1 MQIVVKTLTGK
12 TITLEVQPSDT
23 IGKVKSKIQG
33 KEGIPPEQ
41 QWLIFGGQLLEDARV
56 LADYG
61 VQEEATLH
69 LVRQAGM
76 SEAPGNWKG
85 QIVVT
90 ETLTGKTITL
100 EVQSS
105 DTIGKVKSK
114 IQDKEGIP
122 PELRREFRLQLIFGG
137 QLLEDARVLADYGVQ
152 KQATLH
158 LVRCTMQIFVK
169 TLTGKTI
176 TLEVQSSDTIG
187 KVKRKIQGKEGIPP
201 EQQRLISGGQLL
213 EDARVLADY
222 GVQEE
227 ATLHLEIKTMP
238 IFVKT
243 LTGKTL
249 TGKTITL
256 EVQSSD
262 TIEKVKRNIQDK
274 EGIPPKQQRLIFGG
288 QLLEDARVL
297 ADYGVQ
303 EEATLHLEILTMPI
317 FVKTLTGTTITL
329 EVHHDET
336 MLRVMRMIENKAGL
350 EVENQRLIWHGKQ
363 CMASAGSVYNIDRI
377 EAATCAA
384 LMHSVRTSREAMT
397 SAKTKDWPVA
407 LGGYGLNIAGS
418 DGHQDLEGENIAVMC
433 NGAQY
438 SLEVFNPHPTACRLD
453 INIDGTTIG
462 AWQLEADSKGHIERP
477 VTEAKKF
484 TFYTLRNVAAAK
496 QEVQQYVAQRQIGK
510 PGCFPLWRQK
520 VRPSPA
526 TQAVASGG
534 IADEEETGLIEC
546 IFTRGWP

>member
-1 MQIVVKTLTGK
+1 M
-12 TITLEVQPSDT
+12 E
-23 IGKVKSKIQG
+23 
-33 KEGIPPEQ
+33 
-41 QWLIFGGQLLEDARV
+41 
-56 LADYG
+56 
-61 VQEEATLH
+61 
-69 LVRQAGM
+69 
-76 SEAPGNWKG
+76 
-85 QIVVT
+85 
-90 ETLTGKTITL
+90 
-100 EVQSS
+100 
-105 DTIGKVKSK
+105 
-114 IQDKEGIP
+114 
-122 PELRREFRLQLIFGG
+122 
-137 QLLEDARVLADYGVQ
+137 
-152 KQATLH
+152 
-158 LVRCTMQIFVK
+158 
-169 TLTGKTI
+169 
-176 TLEVQSSDTIG
+176 
-187 KVKRKIQGKEGIPP
+187 
-201 EQQRLISGGQLL
+201 
-213 EDARVLADY
+213 
-222 GVQEE
+222 
-227 ATLHLEIKTMP
+227 
-238 IFVKT
+238 
-243 LTGKTL
+243 
-249 TGKTITL
+249 
-256 EVQSSD
+256 
-262 TIEKVKRNIQDK
+262 
-274 EGIPPKQQRLIFGG
+274 
-288 QLLEDARVL
+288 
-297 ADYGVQ
+297 
-303 EEATLHLEILTMPI
+303 
-317 FVKTLTGTTITL
+317 
-329 EVHHDET
+329 
-336 MLRVMRMIENKAGL
+336 
-350 EVENQRLIWHGKQ
+350 KQ

-546 IFTRGWP
+546 IFTPEADRDFKVVVVEPTSREWIEVRLDAQSDALVRDILSVMFAKGGEQDKWNRSTGWDALRSTTGWWIWDAAGDPLDAGNLGSYMTDTFKSGDLLQVCALLPPSASPVSRAGCHCATSVADTR